1 MGHRL
6 SHEQNKLPVLFI
18 GLAQETTK
26 PTQETSILPR
36 AAPCDII
43 RRPALWE
50 IRHLGRPLAVIEKLV
65 HGSFQGSGH
74 FLERCDGRNGAAVF
88 NPGDVAAKQSR
99 APLDLALGES
109 FRFTKCTDSTTH

>member
-1 MGHRL
+1 MGHLL

-26 PTQETSILPR
+26 LTQETSILPR

-50 IRHLGRPLAVIEKLV
+50 IRHLGRLLAVIKKLV
-65 HGSFQGSGH
+65 HGDFQGSGH
-74 FLERCDGRNGAAVF
+74 FLQRFDGRNGVAVF
-88 NPGDVAAKQSR
+88 NAGDVAAKQAR
-99 APLDLALGES
+99 ALFDFALGES
-109 FRFTKCTDSTTH
+109 LRLT